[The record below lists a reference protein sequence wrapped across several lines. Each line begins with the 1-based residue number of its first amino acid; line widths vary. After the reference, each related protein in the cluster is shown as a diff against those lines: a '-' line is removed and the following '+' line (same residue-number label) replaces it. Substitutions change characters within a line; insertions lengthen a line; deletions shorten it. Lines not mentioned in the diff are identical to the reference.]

1 VFLWSFTM
9 ATSIGRYEIRKELG
23 RGGMAAVYLATDT
36 LMERQVALKLMLP
49 QLTADAQFVARFRRE
64 AKAVAQL
71 EHRGITPVYD
81 YGIHQGRPYLV
92 MRYLPGG
99 SLSDLL
105 HGAPLAPQRASK
117 LIDELAPALD
127 FAHQRGV
134 IHRDLK
140 PDNILF
146 DEYGL
151 PYLSDFGI
159 VKMIEGSPQTL
170 TVTGGI
176 LGTPAYMSPEQ
187 ARGNVEL
194 DGRSDVYALGVIL
207 FEMLVGKKPYKA
219 DTPMGLAMMHVLDPI
234 PRLET
239 FTGAVSPRY
248 QPLINKAMAK
258 NRDERFQTATELATA
273 LRTTLSGDP
282 LATVPP
288 GRPPAAAPGSA
299 GATGQTG
306 AVPMRGP
313 VTRGPATQ
321 AATGQTADMPAEK
334 AKRKVPAWMLA
345 VAAVAVIACL
355 GIAAVGGAF
364 LLGGD
369 SPPAPTATAT
379 QGATPTRTP
388 TSALPGPAG
397 DELGT
402 PTRTATP
409 TRTPPPT
416 SQPTRTPINTPT
428 LKPLAATET
437 PASSTTTSASVA
449 TPTPVPPTSAP
460 PTATRQSQPPTNT
473 PKPQPSTNTPAPATP
488 TNTRVPPTATD
499 TPPAPPVT
507 NTPVPLT
514 PTNTP
519 VQPTPT
525 KTPAPPPTG
534 MPPSS

>member
-1 VFLWSFTM
+1 M

-105 HGAPLAPQRASK
+105 HGAPLAPQRASQ

-127 FAHQRGV
+127 FAHERGV

-176 LGTPAYMSPEQ
+176 VGTPAYMSPEQ

-194 DGRSDVYALGVIL
+194 DGRSDVYSLGVIL

-239 FTGAVSPRY
+239 FTGTVSPRY
-248 QPLINKAMAK
+248 QALINKAMAK

-273 LRTTLSGDP
+273 LRATLSGDP

-299 GATGQTG
+299 GATAQTG
-306 AVPMRGP
+306 AIPTRGP
-313 VTRGPATQ
+313 ATRGPATQ
-321 AATGQTADMPAEK
+321 AAASQAAMPAEK
-334 AKRKVPAWMLA
+334 AKRKVPVWMLA
-345 VAAVAVIACL
+345 VAAVVIIACL
-355 GIAAVGGAF
+355 GVAAVGGAL
-364 LLGGD
+364 LLGSD
-369 SPPAPTATAT
+369 STPTPTATAT
-379 QGATPTRTP
+379 QSAAPTRTP
-388 TSALPGPAG
+388 TPALPDPAG
-397 DELGT
+397 GELGT

-409 TRTPPPT
+409 TRTPTPA
-416 SQPTRTPINTPT
+416 SQPTRKPINTPT
-428 LKPLAATET
+428 LKALAPTETAATPLA
-437 PASSTTTSASVA
+437 PVA

-473 PKPQPSTNTPAPATP
+473 PAPATP
-488 TNTRVPPTATD
+488 TNTRVPPTPTNTSPPATK
-499 TPPAPPVT
+499 TPAPPTPT
-507 NTPVPLT
+507 NTPVPPS

-525 KTPAPPPTG
+525 KTPAPPPTNSA
-534 MPPSS
+534 PPSNQS